1 MFKKILK
8 ILGIILG
15 GLVSLV
21 ILLFLVLTIFEYRPD
36 DIEELAINN
45 NQSSVVEKGTEYR
58 IVTWNVGYGALG
70 DNADFFMD
78 GGTHVYTSNK
88 KRIKE
93 NIDCIQSE
101 LNSLNADFIFLQE
114 VDVASSRS
122 HMVDEVEYFADA
134 LPNYGYTYA
143 LNYRCLF
150 VPIPFPPMAKV
161 KSGIMSFSKFEI
173 SEANRQ
179 ALPCPF
185 SWPVSVANLKRG
197 LSIQV
202 FDIKDTN
209 KKLYMIN
216 FHLEAYDDGEGKI
229 AQTKVLV
236 DLLESIYANGDYAI
250 AGGDF
255 NQTLSTISADK
266 YPITEEGGWAP
277 GVIDV
282 SGFTDFT
289 AVMDDTTPTCRS
301 LKIPYV
307 DANKA
312 TFQYYLIDGFL
323 VSNNIDI
330 ISYNTIGLDF
340 VWSDHNPVK
349 MNFKLN

>member
-21 ILLFLVLTIFEYRPD
+21 IILFLVLTIFEYKPK
-36 DIEELAINN
+36 DIEALTVNN
-45 NQSSVVEKGTEYR
+45 NQTEYVHLDTDYR

-78 GGTHVYTSNK
+78 GGSGVYTSTK
-88 KRIKE
+88 KRIKD

-101 LNSLNADFIFLQE
+101 INSLNPDFIFLQE
-114 VDVASSRS
+114 VDQASSRS
-122 HMVDEVEYFADA
+122 RYVDEVSFFANSFN
-134 LPNYGYTYA
+134 NYSYTFT
-143 LNYRCLF
+143 LNYKVLF

-161 KSGIMSFSKFEI
+161 KSGIMSFSKFEVI
-173 SEANRQ
+173 EASRY

-202 FDIKDTN
+202 HKIEGSEKL
-209 KKLYMIN
+209 LYMIN

-236 DLLESIYANGDYAI
+236 DLLESIYANGNYAI

-255 NQTLSTISADK
+255 NQILSSVDINK
-266 YPITEEGGWAP
+266 YEVKEGLWTP

-282 SGFTDFT
+282 SGFTDFN
-289 AVMDDTTPTCRS
+289 AIMDETSPTCRS
-301 LKIPYV
+301 LDKPYV
-307 DANKA
+307 DANKE

-323 VSNNIDI
+323 VSKNIEIND
-330 ISYNTIGLDF
+330 YKTINLNF
-340 VWSDHNPVK
+340 EWSDHNPVILD
-349 MNFKLN
+349 FKLK